1 MNEILLLS
9 NNYNTSSF
17 CKLMENNNNSFE
29 RNLNK
34 NNPRKSTNIKEINI
48 LNFFDLK
55 SKMNIYTNNKYLFNN
70 LGTKNI
76 KEKTLDVKKNEIKR
90 LLNNNFQ
97 IKDNEIKSNNLSDI
111 NFNQYYIKLNS
122 EHKIILLS
130 YPINQNVWLRG
141 RIKKIKL
148 KNKEIYEYYI
158 DSFNTIIMSAIKI
171 SRKQFNIF
179 IDNHFLIK
187 IGKISINILGNVF
200 KVKMN
205 NNLENKCNIKYV
217 SKIFYYLRTLIY
229 LDLMV
234 L

>member
-1 MNEILLLS
+1 
-9 NNYNTSSF
+9 
-17 CKLMENNNNSFE
+17 
-29 RNLNK
+29 
-34 NNPRKSTNIKEINI
+34 
-48 LNFFDLK
+48 
-55 SKMNIYTNNKYLFNN
+55 MNIYTNNKYLFNN

-111 NFNQYYIKLNS
+111 NFNRYYIKLNS

>member
-97 IKDNEIKSNNLSDI
+97 IKDNEINSNNLSDI
-111 NFNQYYIKLNS
+111 NYIKLNS
-122 EHKIILLS
+122 EYKIILLS

>member
-1 MNEILLLS
+1 MNEILLIS

-122 EHKIILLS
+122 EYKIILLS

>member
-1 MNEILLLS
+1 
-9 NNYNTSSF
+9 
-17 CKLMENNNNSFE
+17 MENNNNLFE

-76 KEKTLDVKKNEIKR
+76 KEKTLDVKNNEIKR
-90 LLNNNFQ
+90 LLNNNIQ
-97 IKDNEIKSNNLSDI
+97 IKDNEIKPNNFSDI
-111 NFNQYYIKLNS
+111 NFNQYYTKLNS
-122 EHKIILLS
+122 ENKIILLS
-130 YPINQNVWLRG
+130 YPINQNIWLRG

-158 DSFNTIIMSAIKI
+158 DSFNTIIMSAIK
-171 SRKQFNIF
+171 SNRKQFNIF